1 MIVSPLFF
9 TLLFSG
15 PQVRFVRCLEA
26 RDVRC
31 LEVRAARCHPTGVLN
46 TTYLEN
52 LFSSPLSSR
61 MLWRYSSVAPVPGES
76 GCRAVL
82 DGVFSKVSFKEQE

>member
-1 MIVSPLFF
+1 MVSPLFF
-9 TLLFSG
+9 TLFFSG
-15 PQVRFVRCLEA
+15 LQVRE
-26 RDVRC
+26 VRC

-46 TTYLEN
+46 TTYLKN
-52 LFSSPLSSR
+52 LFSSPLCSR

-76 GCRAVL
+76 AYRVVL